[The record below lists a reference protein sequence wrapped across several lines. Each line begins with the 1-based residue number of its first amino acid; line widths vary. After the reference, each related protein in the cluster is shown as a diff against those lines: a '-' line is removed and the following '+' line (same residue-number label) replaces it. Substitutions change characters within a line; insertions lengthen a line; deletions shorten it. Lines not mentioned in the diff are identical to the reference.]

1 MKNQDI
7 AEMTAEI
14 EMLELNFNG
23 GYHHT
28 ALFINRLKRIIELER
43 GIRNMEATQL
53 TSLESTNETLRKL
66 LTSLESSLE
75 TMRKLVTSLENS
87 LATKTR
93 EVFLL
98 EQGLLRIPLADGFNP
113 MIDGALDAK

>member
-7 AEMTAEI
+7 AEMAAEI

-66 LTSLESSLE
+66 LTSLESSNE
-75 TMRKLVTSLENS
+75 TLRKLVTSLENS

-98 EQGLLRIPLADGFNP
+98 EQGLLRIPLADGFK
-113 MIDGALDAK
+113 AKAEG

>member
-7 AEMTAEI
+7 AEMAAEI

-43 GIRNMEATQL
+43 GIRNMEATQ
-53 TSLESTNETLRKL
+53 
-66 LTSLESSLE
+66 
-75 TMRKLVTSLENS
+75 VTSL
-87 LATKTR
+87 
-93 EVFLL
+93 
-98 EQGLLRIPLADGFNP
+98 
-113 MIDGALDAK
+113 

>member
-14 EMLELNFNG
+14 EMLQLNFNG

-28 ALFINRLKRIIELER
+28 ALFIHRLKRIIELER

-53 TSLESTNETLRKL
+53 TSLESSNETLRKL
-66 LTSLESSLE
+66 
-75 TMRKLVTSLENS
+75 VISLENS
-87 LATKTR
+87 LAIKAR

-98 EQGLLRIPLADGFNP
+98 EQGLLRIPLVEG
-113 MIDGALDAK
+113 LKAKVEG